1 MRILH
6 ISHSDKNGGAAIGA
20 YRLHH
25 AMRSRGVESEML
37 VVHKLS
43 KDLSIRSIL
52 NPDNQFAYR
61 ASLAAAQ
68 DLRDLYG
75 LQDAPIRTLNIS
87 GVDLADMIN
96 EHPSEIVQLHWIANN
111 TLKLSDLRKINK
123 PIVWKMPD
131 MWPFCGGEHYIR
143 HGDIRRHVL
152 GYDKTEPF
160 NGESVDVNRLVWEA
174 KRQYYADLPLT
185 ITSPSKFLAKEAHES
200 ILFRDYDAHV
210 IPNPLP
216 WQFLS
221 GPAAEESEK
230 LELRQ
235 GLSLPNNKLL
245 VMFSAFSSKE
255 RRKGF
260 HHVEEMVLK
269 HLPSLLPPEKIAF
282 VICGAAE
289 AGVDSIANYDVFKF
303 QSTDNVELY
312 KSYLRAVDLLLFPS
326 EMDSTAMV
334 VQEALSQGVPSIVF
348 DVGGLPEMV
357 EHKKN
362 GYVAKPYEA
371 EDLARGLEWWLNC
384 SDRKSVTGFA
394 MDRSRNMHNPAVTV
408 ERYLQVYDKEINRY
422 RTGKSFKTGVFYDEP
437 APVKIRDHN
446 PRALIVDPSA
456 VSAADSSHHA
466 EHVMAFAAIF
476 SAAKIDPIVVS
487 NAAAS
492 FENPLGATEKT
503 LSWTIY
509 DKIRVDRDK
518 RDGPVTDA
526 AAVERFDVSS
536 EKSDEIFCE
545 LKRLHDAYK
554 LDWRDA
560 VIFPTTDR
568 FSIEGVLQF
577 IYANQDH
584 DSPSFHLNLMFEKA
598 EFLLGRYPLA
608 ELVHAL
614 RRSSYLRRKVFLYA
628 ETQQMADDLS
638 AAYNIHV
645 FRLPPPGL
653 FSKDQLQAIKAYPAG
668 AAAGYGQVQNSYAK
682 ACKVFDAGKSGDRFA
697 APAGKRMIASLGRG
711 RRDKGWGV
719 LPDIVDEFNKTSGS
733 ENTVFVVQ
741 RPRKMDNLEAQEK
754 RMEAFSNVVL
764 LDEII
769 SQALLDDICRKA
781 DVFLLPYETGV
792 YRNRGSA
799 FGWRA
804 VQNAKPLVVT
814 AGTALCETLLE
825 NTQENSAEPPG
836 ALGGRFQFLRRK
848 GKGLSGEKY
857 LNGKAAAG
865 AANFARALHD
875 VLSNLNAYE
884 NGAEKMRAAY
894 FASIVPKNPIIEAIK
909 AENFAS
915 LRHTLVLRGE
925 GVEEAPP
932 ADAQGAFQID
942 VICAEDQSQLPP
954 SRLSELGSVGAL
966 RIGAV
971 LRDGA
976 LHPDDLPAFV
986 RTALDG
992 ARIDTIYAPYTLAV
1006 GRGGLRHFP
1015 TEWQDRVTLY

>member
-25 AMRSRGVESEML
+25 AMRSRGVESDMF

-43 KDLSIRSIL
+43 NDLSIRSII
-52 NPDNQFAYR
+52 NSDNQLAYR

-68 DLRDLYG
+68 DIRDLYG
-75 LQDAPIRTLNIS
+75 VESAPIRTFNLS

-111 TLKLSDLRKINK
+111 TLKLSDLRKIKK

-143 HGDIRRHVL
+143 QGDPRRHVL

-160 NGESVDVNRLVWEA
+160 NGEGVDVNRLVWEA

-185 ITSPSKFLAKEAHES
+185 ITSPSHFLAKEAHES

-221 GPAAEESEK
+221 GPAATEAEK

-235 GLSLPNNKLL
+235 GLSLPLNKLL

-260 HHVEEMVLK
+260 HHVEEMVLRR
-269 HLPSLLPPEKIAF
+269 LPALLPPEKIAF
-282 VICGAAE
+282 VICGAAQT
-289 AGVDSIANYDVFKF
+289 GVDNIANYDVFKF
-303 QSTDNVELY
+303 QGTDNVELY
-312 KSYLRAVDLLLFPS
+312 KSYLRAIDLLLFPS

-357 EHKKN
+357 VHEKN

-371 EDLARGLEWWLNC
+371 ADLASGLEWWLNC
-384 SDRKSVTGFA
+384 SDRKSVSAFA
-394 MDRSRNMHNPAVTV
+394 MERSRNMHNPAVTV
-408 ERYLQVYDKEINRY
+408 ERYLQVYDQAISRY
-422 RTGKSFKTGVFYDEP
+422 RAGKSFKSGVFYDEP

-446 PRALIVDPSA
+446 PRAIIVDPSA

-476 SAAKIDPIVVS
+476 SASKIDPVVVS
-487 NAAAS
+487 NAAAT
-492 FENPLGATEKT
+492 FDNPLGATEKS

-518 RDGPVTDA
+518 RDGPAVDGA
-526 AAVERFDVSS
+526 AIERFDANSA
-536 EKSDEIFCE
+536 KSDEIFCE
-545 LKRLHDAYK
+545 LERLHEAYR

-560 VIFPTTDR
+560 VVFPTTDR

-577 IYANQDH
+577 IYSNPNH

-598 EFLLGRYPLA
+598 DFLLGRYPLA
-608 ELVHAL
+608 ELMHAL
-614 RRSSYLRRKVFLYA
+614 RRSAYLRRKVFLYA
-628 ETQQMADDLS
+628 ETRQMADDLS

-653 FSKDQLQAIKAYPAG
+653 FSDNQLRAIKAYPEG
-668 AAAGYGQVQNSYAK
+668 AAAGYAQVQNSYAK
-682 ACKVFDAGKSGDRFA
+682 ACQVFDAGKSGERFT
-697 APAGKRMIASLGRG
+697 APSGKRIIASLGRG

-719 LPDIVDEFNKTSGS
+719 LPDIVEAFNKTPGD

-769 SQALLDDICRKA
+769 SQELLDDICQKA
-781 DVFLLPYETGV
+781 AAFLLPYEPGV

-804 VQNAKPLVVT
+804 VLNAKPLVVT

-825 NTQENSAEPPG
+825 NTQENDAEPS
-836 ALGGRFQFLRRK
+836 ASLSGRFRFLRRK

-857 LNGKAAAG
+857 LNGKAATG
-865 AANFARALHD
+865 AANFASALRD
-875 VLSNLNAYE
+875 VLANLSAYE

-894 FASIVPKNPIIEAIK
+894 FASIVPQNPIIEAMK

-915 LRHTLVLRGE
+915 LRHTLVLKSASGKE
-925 GVEEAPP
+925 TPP
-932 ADAQGAFQID
+932 DDAQQAFQVD
-942 VICAEDQSQLPP
+942 VVYSEDNSALPP
-954 SRLSELGSVGAL
+954 SRLGETDSTGSL

-976 LHPDDLPAFV
+976 LHPDELPEFL
-986 RTALDG
+986 RKALDN
-992 ARIDTIYAPYTLAV
+992 ARIDAIYTPYAFAV
-1006 GRGGLRHFP
+1006 SHGGLRYFP
-1015 TEWQDRVTLY
+1015 PTWQDRVKLY